1 MSKELNKA
9 LDLLREIRPSIPK
22 DVLELW
28 CKDRDAFLASHKA
41 PVEQAGGD
49 ERAGLRAAA
58 KWHREQRNAF
68 EAEAEM
74 HRQRYENTN
83 RPDSLTAEAEH
94 HRRLW
99 ETASAMAAN
108 HLDYAAGFEEM
119 ARAALAQPSPAPT
132 LRAAI
137 DVANDRFEVP
147 VAKWGTDL
155 AEAERPE
162 VMEAYA
168 EIGRA
173 VEDSISRNIPDW
185 SPSDCP
191 SEVIVHLI
199 NERDAALAEV
209 ERLTGVC
216 ASLDSEKREMEHKR
230 DAIIAMHDAAL
241 ARVAELGA
249 NLGAALG
256 LLRESRGFVDRDN
269 PLNESGQIKLLEEI
283 DAFLNS
289 PVAQAQQLHD
299 LDKQCRD
306 DVARALGLRPSQER
320 GFAWSYLLASIKS
333 CVKASEDA
341 AQAQHSVP
349 AYVSYTTRPAESL
362 AGIALRQLKDE
373 SRWVE
378 IRDIN
383 AHTFP
388 DMQSHSYYPAGT
400 VIKLPAA
407 APGKEGL

>member
-1 MSKELNKA
+1 MTKANECTCPSGDGSLRHPCPAHPTSVELAGVAANLTFINGRPAMCGCQVEYSSGGGEYSDVIYVTLCAKHSGSA
-9 LDLLREIRPSIPK
+9 ILDLVATNRIALTPEYEGQWHADLYLDREIPLAKAEGATPAEA
-22 DVLELW
+22 VLALMSAERI
-28 CKDRDAFLASHKA
+28 DPEQES
-41 PVEQAGGD
+41 VEQAGGD
-49 ERAGLRAAA
+49 ERDLQGAQGERECGHAAC
-58 KWHREQRNAF
+58 K
-68 EAEAEM
+68 
-74 HRQRYENTN
+74 
-83 RPDSLTAEAEH
+83 SLGEH
-94 HRRLW
+94 HPFCKFV
-99 ETASAMAAN
+99 S
-108 HLDYAAGFEEM
+108 DQD
-119 ARAALAQPSPAPT
+119 RAALAQPSPAPT

-155 AEAERPE
+155 AGEEERPE

-199 NERDAALAEV
+199 NERD
-209 ERLTGVC
+209 
-216 ASLDSEKREMEHKR
+216 
-230 DAIIAMHDAAL
+230 DAQT
-241 ARVAELGA
+241 RVAELEAKLADLEKQESIGWFAQYCETPMRRMVQWGA
-249 NLGAALG
+249 KVPDCAADT
-256 LLRESRGFVDRDN
+256 FY
-269 PLNESGQIKLLEEI
+269 PLY
-283 DAFLNS
+283 AA
-289 PVAQAQQLHD
+289 PV
-299 LDKQCRD
+299 
-306 DVARALGLRPSQER
+306 
-320 GFAWSYLLASIKS
+320 
-333 CVKASEDA
+333 

-349 AYVSYTTRPAESL
+349 AYVSYTTQPAESL

-383 AHTFP
+383 AHAFP

-407 APGKEGL
+407 APGKEVGHE